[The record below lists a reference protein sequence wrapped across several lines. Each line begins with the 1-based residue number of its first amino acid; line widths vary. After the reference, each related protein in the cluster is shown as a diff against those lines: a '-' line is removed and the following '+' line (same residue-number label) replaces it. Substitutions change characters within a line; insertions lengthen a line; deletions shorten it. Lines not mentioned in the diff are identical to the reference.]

1 MSKRKRMAPR
11 NPYVAAAKFRKAG
24 SHAKDKK
31 ALRREDKMKTQG
43 CVAEWQGSRLLTCT
57 TRVRFSPHPPAAKRK
72 RMSSVSV
79 LLFVFKF
86 TYYCGVS
93 VKVIRV

>member
-31 ALRREDKMKTQG
+31 ALRREQKMEIQRVASVSGKHSGLLIRQG
-43 CVAEWQGSRLLTCT
+43 RVRVSGDPPGSRFITN
-57 TRVRFSPHPPAAKRK
+57 A
-72 RMSSVSV
+72 
-79 LLFVFKF
+79 
-86 TYYCGVS
+86 
-93 VKVIRV
+93 